1 MLTLI
6 HAPRSRSSRIIW
18 LLEELGAEYEIR
30 YVSIRRWDGSGG
42 PDENN
47 PHPHKQV
54 PALLHNGALITE
66 STAVT
71 QYLVELYQE
80 SELGRPP
87 GHPERGAYLSW
98 LAYYAGVIEPSGSAF
113 LSGVAAANPA
123 LLKVYEDMCM
133 HVVET
138 LTKQPFLLGNTVS
151 AVDLLLVSALT
162 WMRKLLPDSPVVDE
176 YVQSMIARP
185 ALARASAIDV
195 KPDGFH
201 D

>member
-6 HAPRSRSSRIIW
+6 HAPQSRSSRILW
-18 LLEELGAEYEIR
+18 LLEELGAEYEVR
-30 YVSIRRWDGSGG
+30 YVSIRRFDGSGG

-66 STAVT
+66 STAVV
-71 QYLVELYQE
+71 QYLCELYPQ

-98 LAYYAGVIEPSGSAF
+98 LAYYAGVIEPGGSAF
-113 LSGVAAANPA
+113 LSGVAAGHPPV
-123 LLKVYEDMCM
+123 LKVYEDMCM
-133 HVVET
+133 HVIET

-151 AVDLLLVSALT
+151 AADLLLVSALT
-162 WMRKLLPDSPVVDE
+162 WMRKLLPDSAVVDQ
-176 YVQSMIARP
+176 YIQSMTARP
-185 ALARASAIDV
+185 ALARARAVDV

>member
-42 PDENN
+42 PDDNN

-71 QYLVELYQE
+71 QYLVELYPQ

-98 LAYYAGVIEPSGSAF
+98 LAYYAGVIEPSGSTF
-113 LSGVAAANPA
+113 LSGVAAGNPA

-162 WMRKLLPDSPVVDE
+162 WMRKLLPDSPVVDQ
-176 YVQSMIARP
+176 YVQSMIERP
-185 ALARASAIDV
+185 ALARARALDV